1 MSTNEGL
8 RNEVT
13 GRFAETQ
20 VAHLATI
27 DGDQPRLRP
36 VTLIH
41 LNGRFYVATGTE
53 DAKVEQLR
61 ENPRAEF
68 CILLD
73 EGDDQGSLRAECTTR
88 VVEAPRVR
96 KEVYDRVSFLKQFW
110 ETPDDPSYV
119 LIELKPSAYQYMKP
133 GTTKAINVKA

>member
-1 MSTNEGL
+1 
-8 RNEVT
+8 
-13 GRFAETQ
+13 
-20 VAHLATI
+20 
-27 DGDQPRLRP
+27 
-36 VTLIH
+36 
-41 LNGRFYVATGTE
+41 VATGTE

-73 EGDDQGSLRAECTTR
+73 EGDDKGSLRAECTTR
-88 VVEAPRVR
+88 LVEAPRVR